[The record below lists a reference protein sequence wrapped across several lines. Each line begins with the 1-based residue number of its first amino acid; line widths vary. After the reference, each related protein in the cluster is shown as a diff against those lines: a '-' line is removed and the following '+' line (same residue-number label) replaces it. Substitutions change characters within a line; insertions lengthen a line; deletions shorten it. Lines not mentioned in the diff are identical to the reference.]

1 MDFIH
6 DVVFEDYFRE
16 VLAAVESRTLNYLD
30 RGRDYYFSYR
40 SLAECR
46 IGNLRQRGRKFHGLD
61 GGAGEN
67 IATHFRHRIFFT
79 VVCDIV
85 RDHDAASF
93 EIRQKTLTHITEI
106 LNEKWGEGTV
116 THTITQQYRNMKE
129 IIDTCPWLISLAEE
143 ACHSC
148 GVTPLIL
155 PIRGGTDG
163 AQLSFM
169 GLPCPNLGTGG
180 HAYHGPY
187 EHITAEGMDAA
198 VNVTLEIIRLF
209 SQKKA

>member
-16 VLAAVESRTLNYLD
+16 VLAAVESRTLNYLA

-85 RDHDAASF
+85 RDHDVLAGNGRLRHFRDECVGCAAVVGVVQDIQDSLDVN
-93 EIRQKTLTHITEI
+93 RS
-106 LNEKWGEGTV
+106 
-116 THTITQQYRNMKE
+116 
-129 IIDTCPWLISLAEE
+129 TCPDLLNHFPGLA
-143 ACHSC
+143 
-148 GVTPLIL
+148 G
-155 PIRGGTDG
+155 R
-163 AQLSFM
+163 
-169 GLPCPNLGTGG
+169 
-180 HAYHGPY
+180 
-187 EHITAEGMDAA
+187 
-198 VNVTLEIIRLF
+198 
-209 SQKKA
+209 